1 VGRQVLVVVREPV
14 GMGWEHEQKTQFL
27 KRELKPVEHQVG
39 IVAAIISRSRMSG
52 FSSFHPKPDRP
63 HPSPIAV
70 IFGREKG
77 EG

>member
-1 VGRQVLVVVREPV
+1 MVVREPV

-52 FSSFHPKPDRP
+52 FSSFHPKPDRL
-63 HPSPIAV
+63 HPPRSQHNIMNHCQDLTE
-70 IFGREKG
+70 R
-77 EG
+77 